1 MYMMMMMIDEWR
13 RGFVP
18 RQVRVRVNFGPSA
31 ECFYMPGEPALL
43 CEMREREVEGPR
55 SKPGEF
61 FLYFACT
68 VRVGL
73 WFVAPGG
80 PGEAS

>member
-1 MYMMMMMIDEWR
+1 MNGDVDLFHGKY
-13 RGFVP
+13 VC
-18 RQVRVRVNFGPSA
+18 VSNFGPA
-31 ECFYMPGEPALL
+31 LFECFYMPGEPALL

-55 SKPGEF
+55 SSPEN

-73 WFVAPGG
+73 WFVAPG
-80 PGEAS
+80 EVS